1 MFGDDRTHNGEPM
14 DEQELKTILSNEI
27 SLALGSDGGKLS
39 TDRRTNLEYYEGLPF
54 GNEIE
59 GRSQVVSFNVLE
71 AVEWILPALLRIF
84 LASDKIVEFEPYRLG
99 EEPMAD
105 MATKYINYILTSDNN
120 AFRIFYEWF
129 KDAAIQKM
137 GYVRAIWSEQ
147 KTYTTNSYT
156 GLTDLEY
163 HQITAGDD
171 VEIISESAY
180 PNPDPSYAWF
190 TEDNP
195 APPSP
200 PPQMNG
206 ATGASVP
213 APMPVSQLH
222 DVVLRVWE
230 TEGRVKIENIAP
242 ESILV
247 SRRAPTTAL
256 DGKHFVCVRE
266 LKRVTDLREMGFDEK
281 LIEQA
286 MGFDE
291 HEFNSERVARF
302 ETEDDWPMTGDRTDP
317 AMREIWTEC
326 SWITIDFDGD
336 GYAELRY
343 VVSAGNGQIIFVNE
357 LADDVPI
364 VSLCMIPMPHKHIGM
379 AVADL
384 VMDLQLIKS
393 TILRQSL
400 DNLYLTNTPRTIV
413 AESAMTDETFDDL
426 LTSRPGGI
434 VRVADIQG
442 IESLTVPFV
451 AGESMNILEYLDEIQ
466 EVRTGVARQNQTL
479 NPDDLNKFASGQAI
493 SLAQNAAAQQTELK
507 ARFCAESIKRLAQVI
522 LGLVVRHQQA
532 ARIIR
537 ITGNWVPM
545 DPRTWRES
553 MDVNVDVALGTGNR
567 DQLVQHLMSILQI
580 QQQMVMVQKGVS
592 GPLVTAPNIYD
603 VVEKLTEN
611 LGFKQSF
618 FSNPAAT
625 PPGAMPQQPSPEMIK
640 AQGDIQANNA
650 RTQSDIALSHAKA
663 QADMQLEQQRAEH
676 QAQLEM
682 IKMQSQMQMERMRE
696 QSKIEIEQIRMGA
709 KVQQDQQA
717 LNASIAQDQQRLEMQ
732 ANQATQGMGS

>member
-1 MFGDDRTHNGEPM
+1 LPQFGDDRSKRGELM
-14 DEQELKTILSNEI
+14 DEPELKAILSNEI
-27 SLALGSDGGKLS
+27 MMALGSDGGKLS
-39 TDRRTNLEYYEGLPF
+39 TDRRTNLEYYEGQPF

-105 MATKYINYILTSDNN
+105 QATKYINYILTSDNN

-137 GYVRAIWSEQ
+137 GYVMAVWDEKR
-147 KTYTTNSYT
+147 TYTTNSYS
-156 GLTDLEY
+156 GLSDLEF
-163 HQITAGDD
+163 QQLTSSDD
-171 VEIISESAY
+171 VEVISDNAY
-180 PNPDPSYAWF
+180 PNPDPTMQWY
-190 TEDNP
+190 TEDDPNP
-195 APPSP
+195 GQP
-200 PPQMNG
+200 
-206 ATGASVP
+206 
-213 APMPVSQLH
+213 QLH

-230 TEGRVKIENIAP
+230 TQGRVKIQNIAP

-266 LKRVTDLREMGFDEK
+266 LKRVTDLREIGYDEK

-291 HEFNSERVARF
+291 QEFNSERVARF

-317 AMREIWTEC
+317 AMREIWVEC
-326 SWITIDFDGD
+326 SWICIDYDGD
-336 GYAELRY
+336 GYAELRRI
-343 VVSAGNGQIIFVNE
+343 VSAGNAQVIFVNE
-357 LADDVPI
+357 LADAVPI

-379 AVADL
+379 GVADL

-400 DNLYLTNTPRTIV
+400 DNLYLTNTPRTVV

-442 IESLTVPFV
+442 IESLSVPFV

-522 LGLVVRHQQA
+522 LGLVVRHQQV
-532 ARIIR
+532 ARIVR
-537 ITGNWVPM
+537 ITGNWVPF

-580 QQQMVMVQKGVS
+580 QQQIVMVQKGVS
-592 GPLVTAPNIYD
+592 GPLVNAQNIYD

-618 FSNPAAT
+618 FANPQT
-625 PPGAMPQQPSPEMIK
+625 MPPGGMPQQPNPEMVK
-640 AQGDIQANNA
+640 AQSDIAANNA
-650 RTQSDIALSHAKA
+650 KTQSDIALSHAKA

-676 QAQLEM
+676 QANLEM
-682 IKMQSQMQMERMRE
+682 MKMQAQMQMERMRE
-696 QSKIEIEQIRMGA
+696 QSKIEIEQLRMGM

-717 LNASIAQDQQRLEMQ
+717 LNASVAQDQQRLEMQ
-732 ANQATQGMGS
+732 AQQATQQNNGAM